1 MRTMIIAL
9 ALLVAAPAGA
19 QDYRLPPSG
28 GVPTPIPENYNKCI
42 SLVVVPGMRSAKGFA
57 EKQYIPP
64 LSADVREALDEAR
77 RRKMVILQD
86 CWEKRT

>member
-1 MRTMIIAL
+1 M
-9 ALLVAAPAGA
+9 A
-19 QDYRLPPSG
+19 QEYRLPPSG

-42 SLVVVPGMRSAKGFA
+42 SLVMVPGMRSAPRFA
-57 EKQYIPP
+57 ERQYHPP
-64 LSADVREALDEAR
+64 LDAQTRQALDEAR